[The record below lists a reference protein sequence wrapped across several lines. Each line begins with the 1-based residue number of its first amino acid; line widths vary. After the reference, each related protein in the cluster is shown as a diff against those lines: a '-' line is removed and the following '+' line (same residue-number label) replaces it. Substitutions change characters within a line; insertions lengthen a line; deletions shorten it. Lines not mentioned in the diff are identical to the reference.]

1 MRARTRKMN
10 TPSCRLAF
18 YLPGLY
24 DGGAERIILN
34 LAKGIAAKGCLVDLV
49 LARAEGP
56 YMSEVPDSARLIDLK
71 AARVLSSVPAL
82 VRYLRREQPAAL
94 LSVLYAN
101 IPALWAR
108 RLARYRGRVIVSE
121 HNTLSIVGHDTHD
134 LRWRIFPRLAN
145 WFYPWA
151 DDIIAV
157 SQGVADD
164 LADVARLP
172 RDRIQVIYNPIVTS
186 ELYEKSRE
194 PFEHPWFKAGEPP
207 VVLAVGRLTAQKAF
221 DVLIHAFAQI
231 RASRRARL
239 LILGEGEDRLE
250 LQSLV
255 NQLGLEQD
263 VSLPGFVSNPYAYM
277 AHAAALTLSSR
288 WEGLPTVLVEA
299 MALGIPVVSTDCPSG
314 PREIL
319 RDGQYGRLVPVGDS
333 SALVEAISAA
343 LDGQVPSAPSDSW
356 KPFDLDSVIGRYLEV
371 LQGV

>member
-1 MRARTRKMN
+1 MSTS
-10 TPSCRLAF
+10 PSRLAF

-34 LAKGIAAKGCLVDLV
+34 LIKGIAAKGYLVDLV

-56 YMSEVPDSARLIDLK
+56 YMTEVPDAVRLIDLK

-82 VRYLRREQPAAL
+82 VRYLCQEQPGAV

-101 IPALWAR
+101 VPALWAKR
-108 RLARYRGRVIVSE
+108 VSGYRGRVIVSE
-121 HNTLSIVGHDTHD
+121 HNTLSVVGSDTHD
-134 LRWRIFPRLAN
+134 LRWQIFPQLAH

-151 DDIIAV
+151 DDVIAV

-164 LADVARLP
+164 LAHVARLP

-186 ELYEKSRE
+186 DLYEKSRE

-221 DVLIHAFAQI
+221 DRLINAIARI
-231 RASRRARL
+231 RARRSARL
-239 LILGEGEDRLE
+239 LILGEGEDRLA
-250 LQSLV
+250 LQNLV

-263 VSLPGFVSNPYAYM
+263 VGMPGFVSNPYAYM
-277 AHAAALTLSSR
+277 AHAAALALSSR

-299 MALGIPVVSTDCPSG
+299 MSLGVPVISTDCPSG

-319 RDGQYGRLVPVGDS
+319 RDGEYGRLVPVGDS

-343 LDGQVPSAPSDSW
+343 LDGQVPSAPQDSW
-356 KPFDLDSVIGRYLEV
+356 KPFDLDTVIGQYLEV
-371 LQGV
+371 LQGA